1 MHLAVPCD
9 QPLYVELRRDR
20 LSLGSGRTLMPKFH
34 VIAGPDATPTYR
46 IVRKI
51 GPADLKDALAKGID
65 DFWAMP
71 TSLVF
76 LGLIYPIVGMCLAG
90 FALPLLF
97 PLMAG
102 FALVG
107 PFAAIGLYEISRRR
121 ELGLETSWA
130 HAFELRRSPSI
141 PALLALGLL
150 LLVIFICWEFTA
162 QSLYVSLLG
171 STPPESFTRFIG
183 DILGT
188 PQGWKLIGLGTAI
201 GFVLAV
207 VVLSIS
213 VISFPLLLDRDVGLT
228 VAVLTSLRA
237 VRENPCH
244 HGDLGIDRRGGP
256 GDRLLGA
263 VRRARGRGADPG
275 PCELASLPKGRGT
288 GRPCLTPSRG
298 VKVRSFAGSTR

>member
-1 MHLAVPCD
+1 
-9 QPLYVELRRDR
+9 
-20 LSLGSGRTLMPKFH
+20 MPKFH
-34 VIAGPDATPTYR
+34 VIAGPDATPAYP

-51 GPADLKDALAKGID
+51 GPADLKDALAKGVD
-65 DFWAMP
+65 DFLAMP

-130 HAFELRRSPSI
+130 HAFDLRHSPSI
-141 PALLALGLL
+141 PSLLALGLL

-188 PQGWKLIGLGTAI
+188 PQGWKLIELGTAI
-201 GFVLAV
+201 GFIFAV

-213 VISFPLLLDRDVGLT
+213 VISFPLLLDRDVGLA

-237 VRENPCH
+237 VRENPVTMAIW
-244 HGDLGIDRRGGP
+244 GLIVA
-256 GDRLLGA
+256 A
-263 VRRARGRGADPG
+263 V
-275 PCELASLPKGRGT
+275 LAIGFLALFVGLAVAVPILAHASWHLYRKVVEPA
-288 GRPCLTPSRG
+288 TP
-298 VKVRSFAGSTR
+298 V